1 MIPPET
7 VDLQS
12 VGERRGIGKRLAGLG
27 ERPLSACVG
36 KATARHDIE
45 CGDFDCEAAE
55 GARKPEAVED
65 LSSVRRMRASV
76 PVAIVA
82 TQSVRHRS
90 PVAGETRCFWTRCE
104 EVPESN
110 AKQRHRSIN
119 REVNRTMVARPLSTK
134 IIARG
139 IASNEL

>member
-27 ERPLSACVG
+27 ERPLPACVG